1 MTEELERASLKFAKR
16 YSDALVREAQGSLS
30 LPFLLYLAER
40 WRKGY
45 IRKFVGKDD

>member
-1 MTEELERASLKFAKR
+1 MTEELERASIKFAKK
-16 YSDALVREAQGSLS
+16 YSDALAKEAQGPLS

-45 IRKFVGKDD
+45 VRKFVGKDD